1 MNIHETSMMQ
11 PSASLSDSDQNRFVA
26 EHHSGAAHHASRD
39 SSASNMSVSNVSAST
54 ARASA
59 GDTPTAAEATDQEA
73 SESNQSS
80 LVAQLEQVVRR
91 TTQQQLQAD
100 STNIFEDVLHH
111 VEAAMIATVLE
122 STDHN
127 ITQASKRLGI
137 SRPTLRSKLR
147 SRMPFK

>member
-1 MNIHETSMMQ
+1 MNIQETSTMH
-11 PSASLSDSDQNRFVA
+11 PSSSISDSDQNRFVT
-26 EHHSGAAHHASRD
+26 EHESGESR
-39 SSASNMSVSNVSAST
+39 
-54 ARASA
+54 
-59 GDTPTAAEATDQEA
+59 
-73 SESNQSS
+73 QSS
-80 LVAQLEQVVRR
+80 LVAQLEQIVRQ
-91 TTQQQLQAD
+91 TTQQQLEAD

-147 SRMPFK
+147 SRSPFE

>member
-1 MNIHETSMMQ
+1 MNIQETSTMH
-11 PSASLSDSDQNRFVA
+11 PSSSLSDSDQNRFVA
-26 EHHSGAAHHASRD
+26 EHHSGTTHQAPRDPSGSSKPASVLPALMSQVAGETR
-39 SSASNMSVSNVSAST
+39 SAVAL
-54 ARASA
+54 
-59 GDTPTAAEATDQEA
+59 TDH
-73 SESNQSS
+73 ESGETRQSS
-80 LVAQLEQVVRR
+80 LVAQLEQIVRR
-91 TTQQQLQAD
+91 TTQQQLEAD

>member
-1 MNIHETSMMQ
+1 MNIQETSTMH
-11 PSASLSDSDQNRFVA
+11 PSSSLSDSDQNRFVA
-26 EHHSGAAHHASRD
+26 EHHSGATHQPSRD
-39 SSASNMSVSNVSAST
+39 PSASNTPATMSQA
-54 ARASA
+54 A
-59 GDTPTAAEATDQEA
+59 GDSQRANAMTDH
-73 SESNQSS
+73 ESGESRQSS
-80 LVAQLEQVVRR
+80 LVAQLEQIVRR
-91 TTQQQLQAD
+91 TTQQQLEAD

>member
-1 MNIHETSMMQ
+1 MNIQETSTMH
-11 PSASLSDSDQNRFVA
+11 PSSSISDSDENRFVA
-26 EHHSGAAHHASRD
+26 ERNSVANHQVHRDPLVSSTPASVLPATMSQAPGETRSAVALTDRESGESR
-39 SSASNMSVSNVSAST
+39 
-54 ARASA
+54 
-59 GDTPTAAEATDQEA
+59 
-73 SESNQSS
+73 QSS
-80 LVAQLEQVVRR
+80 LVAQLEQIVRR
-91 TTQQQLQAD
+91 TTQQQLEAD

>member
-1 MNIHETSMMQ
+1 MNIHETSMMH
-11 PSASLSDSDQNRFVA
+11 PSASLSDADQSRFVA
-26 EHHSGAAHHASRD
+26 ERHSDAVHHATRD
-39 SSASNMSVSNVSAST
+39 ASASGPVVST

-59 GDTPTAAEATDQEA
+59 GNTPSVAAPPEQEA
-73 SESNQSS
+73 SESSPSS
-80 LVAQLEQVVRR
+80 LVAQLEQIVRR
-91 TTQQQLQAD
+91 TTQQQIQAD